1 MDTYDIIFATALLT
15 AFIGCGVMIVCAI
28 LILVGKDW

>member
-15 AFIGCGVMIVCAI
+15 AFIGCGVIILSAI
-28 LILVGKDW
+28 LLLIGKDW